1 MSATL
6 AAVCLLIA
14 SAQVGSARGDGSTGR
29 APGGD
34 MVVQMKAKDGKA
46 FDIHLPPPNGK
57 PQDVKGMDDLFRTFT
72 VFCLEA
78 FPNDAA
84 VAAKIK
90 AGAYEALPA
99 EDLVDLLH
107 GDAGQGWVVRLNH
120 SAITL
125 TLQRAA
131 DHSCAARAFLPT
143 EPDIGITA
151 ATYIGLWGFTQ
162 SPPETLLPGPT
173 TQDAGDGTQ
182 TTQTTQTFIL
192 AGPDKRP
199 VERIAAY
206 FTHDPKSTQV
216 ELRLMRIRGNDPR

>member
-1 MSATL
+1 MRFGMSAVL
-6 AAVCLLIA
+6 AAVCLLTG
-14 SAQVGSARGDGSTGR
+14 SAQGGPSPDRTA
-29 APGGD
+29 GGD
-34 MVVQMKAKDGKA
+34 MVVQLKTKDGKA

-57 PQDVKGMDDLFRTFT
+57 PQDVKGMNDLFQTFT
-72 VFCLEA
+72 AFCLEA

-90 AGAYEALPA
+90 AGAHEALA
-99 EDLVDLLH
+99 AQDLADLLH

-125 TLQRAA
+125 TLQRST
-131 DHSCAARAFLPT
+131 DHSCGARAFLPA
-143 EPDIGITA
+143 EPDIGLTA

-162 SPPETLLPGPT
+162 SPPETLLPGPM
-173 TQDAGDGTQ
+173 TQDAGNG
-182 TTQTTQTFIL
+182 TQTTQTFIL

-206 FTHDPKSTQV
+206 FTHDPNSQQV
-216 ELRLMRIRGNDPR
+216 ELRLMRIRANDLR

>member
-1 MSATL
+1 MRFGIPAIL
-6 AAVCLLIA
+6 AAVCLLA
-14 SAQVGSARGDGSTGR
+14 GSAQGGAATDR
-29 APGGD
+29 APGGE
-34 MVVQMKAKDGKA
+34 MVVQLKTKGGKA

-57 PQDVKGMDDLFRTFT
+57 PQDVKGMDDLFQTFT
-72 VFCLEA
+72 AFCLEA

-90 AGAYEALPA
+90 AGAHEKLSA
-99 EDLVDLLH
+99 EDLADLLH

-125 TLQRAA
+125 TVQRSASY
-131 DHSCAARAFLPT
+131 SCGARAFLPA

-162 SPPETLLPGPT
+162 SPPETLLPGPM
-173 TQDAGDGTQ
+173 TQDADNGTQ
-182 TTQTTQTFIL
+182 TTQTFVL

-206 FTHDPKSTQV
+206 FTHDPDGPHV